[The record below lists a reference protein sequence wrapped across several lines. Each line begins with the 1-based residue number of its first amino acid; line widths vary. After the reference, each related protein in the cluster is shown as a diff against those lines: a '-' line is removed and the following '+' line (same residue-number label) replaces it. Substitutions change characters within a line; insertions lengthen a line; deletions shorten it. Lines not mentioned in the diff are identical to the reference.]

1 MATRPSEI
9 RVLLVGAFDDALHAH
24 AALRR
29 RALERLGCRVTVLN
43 LIGTGGWLS
52 RVRRVGLRD
61 RLARAL
67 ASTSPA
73 LVLVL
78 EGTQV
83 DAEMVAAVRHGGGAA
98 WANWFCDGR
107 RSPEDIRPLAA
118 AYDAVFVAEGATVEA
133 LDLPGLPPVHYLP
146 AGCDPSI
153 HRPMRARD
161 RFRANV
167 VFVGTATPHRER
179 QLAEL
184 VEFGVA
190 VWGPGWRRTKLRD
203 YCRGE
208 LLGHEDYIRAY
219 AGASVAINVG
229 WAEESEGRPDPG
241 ASRRLFEL
249 AAIGVP
255 QVAEEHPDL
264 HRHFREGS
272 EILVA
277 RSADDLRSLVSEAL
291 HDRAWAE
298 QVAAGAR
305 QRALTEH
312 TYMHRLSALLHV
324 VMGVGAEVRPEPA

>member
-1 MATRPSEI
+1 MAAHPPET

-29 RALERLGCRVTVLN
+29 RALERLGCRVTTLN

-52 RVRRVGLRD
+52 RLRRVGLHD
-61 RLARAL
+61 RLARAI
-67 ASTSPA
+67 AGATPA

-83 DAEMVAAVRHGGGAA
+83 DAAMVASLRQGGPV
-98 WANWFCDGR
+98 WVNWFCDGR
-107 RSPEDIRPLAA
+107 RTVDEIQPFAA
-118 AYDAVFVAEGATVEA
+118 AYDAIFIADGATVAA
-133 LDLPGLPPVHYLP
+133 LDVPGNSPVHYLP
-146 AGCDPSI
+146 AACDPSI

-167 VFVGTATPHRER
+167 VFAGTATPHRER
-179 QLAEL
+179 QLSEL

-208 LLGHEDYIRAY
+208 LLSHEDYIRAY
-219 AGASVAINVG
+219 AGASVAINLAWNG
-229 WAEESEGRPDPG
+229 GGETGAEPG

-255 QVAEEHPDL
+255 QVVEEHPDI

-277 RSADDLRSLVSEAL
+277 RSPSELRALTSEAL

-298 QVAAGAR
+298 QVASGAR
-305 QRALTEH
+305 QRALAEH
-312 TYMHRLSALLHV
+312 TYMHRLASLLRAS
-324 VMGVGAEVRPEPA
+324 VGPAPVLAAG